1 MAASMESAW
10 LRVTSLQSQRD
21 DLLNEI
27 ALLRARGPFPAL
39 AKATTLLTRLWDRA
53 TWVSRE
59 EILQAARV
67 FVHIGRVQ
75 IAMAIPKH
83 GRRDK
88 RKPRKRRG
96 SAKNPSK
103 KLGRATPTVTRMP
116 LNVERRVGMIKAAL
130 SSVVL
135 LAVGSRQRTTRNLR
149 TQRIALVAP
158 EQLG

>member
-1 MAASMESAW
+1 MREVANHSGAMRHARNKKFGRFKQPAQEVAAQWQRQWSLAW

-67 FVHIGRVQ
+67 FVHIGKVQ

-83 GRRDK
+83 GRRHK
-88 RKPRKRRG
+88 HKPRKRRG
-96 SAKNPSK
+96 SAKTPSK
-103 KLGRATPTVTRMP
+103 KRGRATPTV
-116 LNVERRVGMIKAAL
+116 A
-130 SSVVL
+130 
-135 LAVGSRQRTTRNLR
+135 
-149 TQRIALVAP
+149 
-158 EQLG
+158 

>member
-1 MAASMESAW
+1 MREVANHSGAMRHARNKKIGRFKQPAQEVAAQWQRQWSLAW
-10 LRVTSLQSQRD
+10 LRVTPLQSQRD

-67 FVHIGRVQ
+67 FVHIGKVQ

-83 GRRDK
+83 GRRHK
-88 RKPRKRRG
+88 HKPRKRGG
-96 SAKNPSK
+96 SAKTPSK
-103 KLGRATPTVTRMP
+103 KRGGATPTVT
-116 LNVERRVGMIKAAL
+116 
-130 SSVVL
+130 
-135 LAVGSRQRTTRNLR
+135 
-149 TQRIALVAP
+149 
-158 EQLG
+158 